1 MGDRLRNTDS
11 ETETD
16 EDAQTPPA
24 RRRFLQVAA
33 GTIAL
38 GIAGCSGSS
47 GGGGSGGGSSKSP
60 KSKVS
65 YQDHPNNGEQCSE
78 CKHFIASGD
87 GANAGKCQ
95 KVKGKIANDG
105 WCSLFVKG

>member
-1 MGDRLRNTDS
+1 MTDTPRTDTS

-16 EDAQTPPA
+16 EDTQTPPA

-47 GGGGSGGGSSKSP
+47 GGGGGSNKSP

-65 YQDHPNNGEQCSE
+65 YQDHPQNGQQCSE
-78 CKHFIASGD
+78 CQYFIASAYD
-87 GANAGKCQ
+87 SNTGKCEQ
-95 KVKGKIANDG
+95 VKGKISYDG
-105 WCSLFVKG
+105 WCSLFSPQ